1 MTPFERPTVA
11 GMAEGME
18 EVLVGVIIGEGTTA
32 VGVAMGNW
40 TRVDK
45 LGVGAKDRVVREVD
59 CWIQQQNMF
68 SDLRRRITTNFSK
81 AKPTGFVARTST

>member
-32 VGVAMGNW
+32 VGVAMGN
-40 TRVDK
+40 
-45 LGVGAKDRVVREVD
+45 
-59 CWIQQQNMF
+59 
-68 SDLRRRITTNFSK
+68 
-81 AKPTGFVARTST
+81 